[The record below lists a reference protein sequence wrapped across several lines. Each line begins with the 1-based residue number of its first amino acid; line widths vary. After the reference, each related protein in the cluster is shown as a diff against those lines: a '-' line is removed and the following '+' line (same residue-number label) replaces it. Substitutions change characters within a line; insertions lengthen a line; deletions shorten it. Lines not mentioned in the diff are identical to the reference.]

1 MRHFQA
7 AGGYDNLIRVAQGP
21 KQRRISQT
29 ANKTKQKKKN
39 RKNPK
44 YVTEVVLNETTEITF
59 LKLYSKSCNFYKFF
73 YRLFLFIR
81 FSFTTTAIWQLSY
94 YHFVYS

>member
-29 ANKTKQKKKN
+29 ANKTKQKKK
-39 RKNPK
+39 KQK
-44 YVTEVVLNETTEITF
+44 
-59 LKLYSKSCNFYKFF
+59 KSQVCD
-73 YRLFLFIR
+73 
-81 FSFTTTAIWQLSY
+81 
-94 YHFVYS
+94 